1 MAGSLGYTM
10 IDGSNESI
18 CENYLSINITNNN
31 DVLHKYNT
39 LFESYKKM
47 IIPSDSDSIEDIK
60 NKFDISSI
68 NFLENVLKIKK
79 EIKKLHEELKFTL
92 DKMGEVYNEINEL
105 EKIKQTYIDAN
116 KLLDKYLVFS
126 MKREN
131 DTSEKTQRDLIDNIK
146 LKDERINFINSILYD
161 KKIILEENENK
172 KINLIEK
179 IKLLKTIICTNDVT
193 TTISNPVTCFICAEN
208 PIECCLNPCGHTFCN
223 SCSARITN
231 QRCYMCRKTIISTTK
246 LFFDNGI
253 IED

>member
-18 CENYLSINITNNN
+18 CENYLSINNTNNN

-68 NFLENVLKIKK
+68 NFLENVLKIKQ

-92 DKMGEVYNEINEL
+92 DKMAEVYKEITEL
-105 EKIKQTYIDAN
+105 EKIKQTYIDTN
-116 KLLDKYLVFS
+116 KLLDKYLVF
-126 MKREN
+126 
-131 DTSEKTQRDLIDNIK
+131 TEKTQKDLIDNIK

-179 IKLLKTIICTNDVT
+179 IKLLKTVICTNDIT
-193 TTISNPVTCFICAEN
+193 STNTNPVTCFICAEN
-208 PIECCLNPCGHTFCN
+208 PIECCLNPCGHTFCK
-223 SCSARITN
+223 SCSSRITN
-231 QRCYMCRKTIISTTK
+231 QKCYMCRKTIISTTK
-246 LFFDNGI
+246 LFFDSGI